1 MAIKRLEMKQGWA
14 CLEEM
19 QVSAR
24 GDIEGYGSVFG
35 NIDQGNDVVEPGA
48 FAASLGTRGMP
59 KMLWSHGWFDPPI
72 GKWNTAE
79 EDDRGLFLKGR
90 LNLDTQL
97 GAEVHSN
104 LKMGTLDGLSIGY
117 IPTEV
122 EIDQDNVQHLIEVD
136 LFEVSPVNFPMNEL
150 ARVDAVKARIEAG
163 ISKRELESILRDAG
177 MTRAQAKRLLADGF
191 TGLIARDADEST
203 ESDQLKELVARLC
216 K

>member
-1 MAIKRLEMKQGWA
+1 MKTDRMEMKRGWA

-35 NIDQGNDVVEPGA
+35 NIDQGNDVVEPGS
-48 FAASLGTRGMP
+48 FTKSLETRGMP

-104 LKMGTLDGLSIGY
+104 LKMETLDGLSIGY
-117 IPTEV
+117 MIIEA
-122 EIDQDNVQHLIEVD
+122 EIDRDNVQHLIEVD

-150 ARVDAVKARIEAG
+150 ARVDAVKSRIEAG

-177 MTRAQAKRLLADGF
+177 MTRAQAKRLIAEGF
-191 TGLIARDADEST
+191 DGLIPRDANDGT